1 MSENEMRQH
10 SSYKMLLTSITPNDS
25 SWKSSVIGVD
35 SLFISMTSF
44 ISVSK
49 LPIISNLL
57 INVIMKWSSK
67 IYGISSINLNYFYLV
82 SMLGLKSNLKA
93 IWSILLTYDDLN
105 GLFLSY
111 LFCDA
116 LLKLLAQ

>member
-10 SSYKMLLTSITPNDS
+10 SSYKMLLTSITPNES
-25 SWKSSVIGVD
+25 SWKSSVIGVEY
-35 SLFISMTSF
+35 LFISMTSF

-49 LPIISNLL
+49 LPIISKLF
-57 INVIMKWSSK
+57 INVILQWYSK
-67 IYGISSINLNYFYLV
+67 IDGRSSINLNYFYLG
-82 SMLGLKSNLKA
+82 SMLGLKSNIKA
-93 IWSILLTYDDLN
+93 ILSILLTYDDLN